1 MGELGT
7 VRGHPFRV
15 GSFAGGGEEWPTQY
29 ERFIPRLAEINPAC
43 RDNASSLAGSRNIG
57 RGLMNTFTEFNLL
70 PTLQETLVEK
80 QILRPTEIQAKAIP
94 ALIGGRSIV
103 GIAETGSGKTLA
115 YALPAMHHIKSLEIA
130 GDAIA
135 LSARPRAL
143 AVVPTRELGEQ
154 VTKAFKPF
162 THTTRLRVRSVLG
175 GTTTEVA
182 KRGLAGAF
190 EILVATPG
198 RLVQMLERRLVD
210 LDDVRM
216 LILDEADQMLDHGFL
231 PDVTRII
238 QASPQKLQLALF
250 SATVSPAVEK
260 LITDLF
266 SGAEVIRSAGS
277 HRVVPTLTTLQQL
290 VIDGQRF
297 PLLERLLKKKVE
309 GGTILFTNT
318 REQCD
323 KLADQLAAAKIA
335 CVIYRGE
342 MDKVERRQNLK
353 LFREGAVDLLVSTD
367 LASRGLDVDHV
378 GRVINYHL
386 PQQME
391 NYLHRVGRTARAG
404 RPGLV
409 VNFVT
414 ERDAPLVSQL
424 ESVRALTTSQNHPP
438 RRSPS
443 RLQPLRNRIRRH

>member
-1 MGELGT
+1 
-7 VRGHPFRV
+7 
-15 GSFAGGGEEWPTQY
+15 
-29 ERFIPRLAEINPAC
+29 
-43 RDNASSLAGSRNIG
+43 
-57 RGLMNTFTEFNLL
+57 MNTFAEFGLL
-70 PTLQETLVEK
+70 NTLQETLVEK
-80 QILRPTEIQAKAIP
+80 QIVRPTEIQAR
-94 ALIGGRSIV
+94 ALPVLLGGRSVV

-115 YALPAMHHIKSLEIA
+115 YALPSMHHIKSLEIA
-130 GDAIA
+130 GDAIT
-135 LSARPRAL
+135 LSGRPRAIV
-143 AVVPTRELGEQ
+143 VVPTRELGEQ

-198 RLVQMLERRLVD
+198 RLVQMLERRLVE

-231 PDVTRII
+231 PDVTKII
-238 QASPQKLQLALF
+238 QAAPQKRQLALF
-250 SATVSPAVEK
+250 SATISPAVEK
-260 LITDLF
+260 LIADLF

-277 HRVVPTLTTLQQL
+277 HRVVPTLTTMQQV
-290 VIDGQRF
+290 VIDGVRF

-323 KLADQLAAAKIA
+323 KLAALLAAANIA

-386 PQQME
+386 PKQME

-424 ESVRALTTSQNHPP
+424 ESVRALPTSQNHPP
-438 RRSPS
+438 RRSPAK
-443 RLQPLRNRIRRH
+443 LQPLRSRLRRR